1 LPLRQLEADAQSGLV
16 PGSVASK
23 VRSDRDGQGLDMT
36 RLTAAAALFLA
47 ANLVHTLDHLRQ
59 GVDRL
64 AAEVLAGGTL
74 LTLAA
79 VLALVLALRRD
90 PRAPVICAGVGL
102 AGALGVAAAHLAP
115 HWSALSDPYPGLGLD
130 LLSWAIML
138 AEIAAALVLA
148 VAGVREV
155 TRHRIA

>member
-1 LPLRQLEADAQSGLV
+1 
-16 PGSVASK
+16 
-23 VRSDRDGQGLDMT
+23 MT
-36 RLTAAAALFLA
+36 RLAAAATLFLA
-47 ANLVHTLDHLRQ
+47 ANIVHTLDHVRQ

-64 AAEVLAGGTL
+64 AGEVLAGGTL

-90 PRAPVICAGVGL
+90 QRAPVVCAGVGL
-102 AGALGVAAAHLAP
+102 AGALGVAASHLAP
-115 HWSALSDPYPGLGLD
+115 HWSALSDAYPGLGLD
-130 LLSWAIML
+130 VLSWAVML

-148 VAGVREV
+148 VAGAREV

>member
-1 LPLRQLEADAQSGLV
+1 
-16 PGSVASK
+16 
-23 VRSDRDGQGLDMT
+23 MT
-36 RLTAAAALFLA
+36 RLGAAATLFLA
-47 ANLVHTLDHLRQ
+47 ANIVHTLDHVRQ
-59 GVDRL
+59 GIDRL

-90 PRAPVICAGVGL
+90 PRAPVVCMGVGL
-102 AGALGVAAAHLAP
+102 AGALGVAASHLAP
-115 HWSALSDPYPGLGLD
+115 HWSALSDPYSGLGLD
-130 LLSWAIML
+130 VLSWAVML

-148 VAGVREV
+148 VVGSREV

>member
-1 LPLRQLEADAQSGLV
+1 
-16 PGSVASK
+16 
-23 VRSDRDGQGLDMT
+23 MT
-36 RLTAAAALFLA
+36 RLAAAAALFLA
-47 ANLVHTLDHLRQ
+47 ANIVHTLDHLRQ

-64 AAEVLAGGTL
+64 AAEVLAGGAL

-90 PRAPVICAGVGL
+90 QRAPVVCMGVGV
-102 AGALGVAAAHLAP
+102 AGALGVAASHLAP
-115 HWSALSDPYPGLGLD
+115 HWSALSDPYAGLGLD
-130 LLSWAIML
+130 ALSWAVML

-148 VAGVREV
+148 VAGAREV

>member
-1 LPLRQLEADAQSGLV
+1 L
-16 PGSVASK
+16 
-23 VRSDRDGQGLDMT
+23 T
-36 RLTAAAALFLA
+36 RLAAAAALFLA
-47 ANLVHTLDHLRQ
+47 ANIVHTLDHLRQ

-64 AAEVLAGGTL
+64 AAEVLAGGAL
-74 LTLAA
+74 LTIAA

-90 PRAPVICAGVGL
+90 PRAPVLCTGVGL
-102 AGALGVAAAHLAP
+102 AGALGVAASHLAP

-130 LLSWAIML
+130 ALAWAVML

-148 VAGVREV
+148 LAGAREV

>member
-1 LPLRQLEADAQSGLV
+1 
-16 PGSVASK
+16 
-23 VRSDRDGQGLDMT
+23 MT
-36 RLTAAAALFLA
+36 RLGAAAALFLA
-47 ANLVHTLDHLRQ
+47 ANILHTLDHLRQ

-64 AAEVLAGGTL
+64 AAEVVAGGTL

-90 PRAPVICAGVGL
+90 PRAAVVCTGVGV
-102 AGALGVAAAHLAP
+102 AGALGIAASHLAP
-115 HWSALSDPYPGLGLD
+115 HWSALSDPYPDLGVD
-130 LLSWAIML
+130 VLSWAVML

-148 VAGVREV
+148 VAGAREV

>member
-1 LPLRQLEADAQSGLV
+1 
-16 PGSVASK
+16 
-23 VRSDRDGQGLDMT
+23 MT
-36 RLTAAAALFLA
+36 RLGAAAALFLA
-47 ANLVHTLDHLRQ
+47 ANIVHTLDHVRQ
-59 GVDRL
+59 GIDRL

-90 PRAPVICAGVGL
+90 PRAPVVCMGVGV
-102 AGALGVAAAHLAP
+102 AGTLGVTASHLAP

-130 LLSWAIML
+130 VLSWAVML

-148 VAGVREV
+148 VAGAREV